1 MEFKELKELIDL
13 FSKSSIDELDLQ
25 QEKISLKL
33 AKKKETLVAAPMV
46 AAAAPAPV
54 GGAVSSTGEPAKAP
68 SASEDEG
75 LLYVK
80 SPIVGTFYRAPNPT
94 SEPFTKIGTKVHQ
107 GMTLCIVEAMKL
119 MNEIQS
125 DVDGEVVKILV
136 ENGQGVEFGQKLFAV
151 KPH

>member
-1 MEFKELKELIDL
+1 MEFNELKELIEL

-46 AAAAPAPV
+46 AAAAPA
-54 GGAVSSTGEPAKAP
+54 SSAAAAPSSAEATKAA

-80 SPIVGTFYRAPNPT
+80 SPIVGTFYRAPSPT
-94 SEPFTKIGTKVHQ
+94 AEPFTKVGTKVHQ